1 MRRTTVEGSPLNQ
14 AREEEFRLKDQH
26 RPVIRPDSRA
36 DQRKPKPIATAWGS
50 VTARRPKSKPNKR
63 RESNVTNVDWGRTQT
78 GPEIGDL
85 TWRFGTPQDLGVQ
98 RHSSATR
105 AANKYLTKN
114 QVNNLH
120 SEATEG
126 GPPRRN
132 LNHLKPAA
140 NTGSE
145 REEPK
150 VRPKKTAGA
159 WTTQQPESPRETK
172 DTGRGAPPK
181 EGRNRGTDA
190 AY

>member
-1 MRRTTVEGSPLNQ
+1 MKGGSPPLRGQ
-14 AREEEFRLKDQH
+14 
-26 RPVIRPDSRA
+26 
-36 DQRKPKPIATAWGS
+36 
-50 VTARRPKSKPNKR
+50 
-63 RESNVTNVDWGRTQT
+63 
-78 GPEIGDL
+78 
-85 TWRFGTPQDLGVQ
+85 
-98 RHSSATR
+98 
-105 AANKYLTKN
+105 ANKYLTKN
-114 QVNNLH
+114 QGNNLH

-126 GPPRRN
+126 GQPRIN

-159 WTTQQPESPRETK
+159 WTTQRPESPSETQDK
-172 DTGRGAPPK
+172 GRGAPPK